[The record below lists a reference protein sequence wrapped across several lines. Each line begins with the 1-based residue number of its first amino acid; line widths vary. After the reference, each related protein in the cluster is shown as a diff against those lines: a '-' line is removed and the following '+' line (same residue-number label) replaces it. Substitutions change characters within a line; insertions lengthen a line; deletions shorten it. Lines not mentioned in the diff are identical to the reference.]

1 MPHRI
6 AILGCA
12 VALAAEP
19 LRGADTAAPALVWSD
34 EFNQP
39 ENSAPDPAK
48 WTHDLGA
55 TGWGNRELQR
65 YTDQRANSRI
75 VADPAALDGR
85 ALAITALRSASGE
98 FTSARLKTQ
107 GKFAVTHGRIEARL
121 KLPRGRGIWPAFWML
136 GESIARAGWPA
147 CGEID
152 IVELVG
158 HEPARAHATLHGPGY
173 SGEKGLS
180 ASTTLPAGET
190 FGDRYRVFAV
200 DWFPDRI
207 EWSLDG
213 KIFARR
219 VAADLPAGSRWV
231 FDAPMFLLLNLA
243 VGGNWPGSPDATTEF
258 PQTLLVD
265 YVRIYAPTEPRKRE

>member
-1 MPHRI
+1 MPRGI

-12 VALAAEP
+12 VALATFS
-19 LRGADTAAPALVWSD
+19 LRGADAITRTLVWSD

-39 ENSAPDPAK
+39 ENSAPAPAK

-65 YTDQRANSRI
+65 YTDSRENSRV
-75 VADPAALDGR
+75 VADSAALDGR
-85 ALAITALRSASGE
+85 ALAIVARRSADGE

-107 GKFAVTHGRIEARL
+107 GKFSVTHGRIEARL
-121 KLPRGRGIWPAFWML
+121 KLPRGRGVWPAFWML
-136 GESIARAGWPA
+136 GDSIARVGWPA

-152 IVELVG
+152 IVEVVG
-158 HEPARAHATLHGPGY
+158 HEPQRVHATLHGPGY
-173 SGEKGLS
+173 SGDKGITTSITLAPDDPLS
-180 ASTTLPAGET
+180 G
-190 FGDRYRVFAV
+190 RYCVFAV

-219 VAADLPAGSRWV
+219 SAADLPAGARWA

-243 VGGNWPGSPDATTEF
+243 IGGNWPGPPNATTEF
-258 PQTLLVD
+258 PCAVLVD
-265 YVRIYAPTEPRKRE
+265 YVRVYALAR